1 MDPLLLLCVTSV
13 ALMLLC
19 LHLLHRCTKLS
30 TELEKE
36 RDWTRARSG
45 PEWAYDDCL
54 MKTRSGGEVYIA
66 REPTSG
72 YGHVPPLIA
81 VSVGRYEYTSAP
93 PAAMTEDEVMWLV
106 DELMD
111 RATRMRDMG
120 ASK

>member
-54 MKTRSGGEVYIA
+54 MKTRSGE
-66 REPTSG
+66 RFTSPG
-72 YGHVPPLIA
+72 ANVWVWACPATDRG
-81 VSVGRYEYTSAP
+81 VGGP
-93 PAAMTEDEVMWLV
+93 V
-106 DELMD
+106 
-111 RATRMRDMG
+111 
-120 ASK
+120 